1 MFSYNIS
8 DELKKQISILMKKDR
23 KRAEQLHKKIREII
37 SRDEFSI
44 GHYKNLKY
52 DLSDYKRVH
61 ISGGSFVLL
70 FRVLMEKKHILF
82 LKLEHH
88 KDVYR

>member
-1 MFSYNIS
+1 MFSYDIS
-8 DELKKQISILMKKDR
+8 DELKKQISILVKKDR
-23 KRAEQLHKKIREII
+23 KRAEQLQKKIKEII

-44 GHYKNLKY
+44 NHYKNLKY
-52 DLSDYKRVH
+52 DLSDYKRIH

-70 FRVLMEKKHILF
+70 FQVITEKRHILF

-88 KDVYR
+88 KNVYK

>member
-1 MFSYNIS
+1 MFSYDIS
-8 DELKKQISILMKKDR
+8 DELKKQISILVKKDR
-23 KRAEQLHKKIREII
+23 KRAEQLQKKIKEIV

-44 GHYKNLKY
+44 SHYKNLKY

-70 FRVLMEKKHILF
+70 FQVLIKEKHILF

-88 KDVYR
+88 KSAYR